1 MNVLA
6 VGSHPDDIELG
17 CFGILGLHQKNND
30 KIFGIV
36 LSNGELGGNLE
47 ERKNESKASAK
58 LIDMKLFFGN
68 FPDGKIPDSIDTINF
83 IEKIINKYSI
93 NVVYT
98 HTVNDRHQDH
108 RNVAKATIS
117 ASRFV
122 DEVYSYE
129 SPSTLT
135 SFSPQVFVDITPTIE
150 IKKQALAIQ
159 KTQIKRYYMEI
170 QSSEGLAKYRAFQS
184 GKKNQYCEAFEVV
197 RFFKKII

>member
-1 MNVLA
+1 V
-6 VGSHPDDIELG
+6 
-17 CFGILGLHQKNND
+17 
-30 KIFGIV
+30 
-36 LSNGELGGNLE
+36 SNGELGGNLKQ
-47 ERKNESKASAK
+47 RKKESRASAK

-68 FPDGKIPDSIDTINF
+68 FLDGKIPDSIDTINF

-135 SFSPQVFVDITPTIE
+135 SFSPQVFIDITPTIE
-150 IKKQALAIQ
+150 IKKQALVLQ

-184 GKKNQYCEAFEVV
+184 GKKNQYCEALEVV
-197 RFFKKII
+197 RLFKKII

>member
-1 MNVLA
+1 MNILA

-17 CFGILGLHQKNND
+17 CFGVLALHHNHKD

-36 LSNGELGGNLE
+36 ISNGELGGNPK
-47 ERKNESKASAK
+47 ERKKESKSSAK

-68 FPDGKIPDSIDTINF
+68 FPDGKIPDTIDTINF

-93 NVVYT
+93 DIIYT
-98 HTVNDRHQDH
+98 HTINDRHQDH

-129 SPSTLT
+129 SPSSLT
-135 SFSPQVFVDITPTIE
+135 SFSPQVFVDVTSTIE
-150 IKKQALAIQ
+150 TKKQALSLQ

-184 GKKNQYCEAFEVV
+184 GKKSEFCEAFEVV